1 MNIGENVRRI
11 REAIDAAALRAGA
24 KGGIRLVAA
33 TKTHPPEI
41 IQEAIRA
48 GIRDCG
54 ENRVQEMLRKIPL
67 GAYEGARLHFIGH
80 LQSNKVKYVVGA
92 VSLIQSVDSKELV
105 SLIGARAKKLGIVQD
120 ILIEVN
126 IGGETSKSGVGPDKV
141 EELLDVCA
149 AESGVFV
156 RGLMTIPPIATEIN
170 GNRRYFDQ
178 MYKLFVDMGMKKY
191 DNIKMEIL
199 SMGMSADYEEAI
211 LAGANMLRIGSAIF
225 GPRLVI

>member
-80 LQSNKVKYVVGA
+80 LQSKGRCGGRGVPHQSIGLKGA
-92 VSLIQSVDSKELV
+92 V
-105 SLIGARAKKLGIVQD
+105 SLIGARAKTSLFRHS
-120 ILIEVN
+120 IES
-126 IGGETSKSGVGPDKV
+126 T
-141 EELLDVCA
+141 
-149 AESGVFV
+149 
-156 RGLMTIPPIATEIN
+156 
-170 GNRRYFDQ
+170 
-178 MYKLFVDMGMKKY
+178 
-191 DNIKMEIL
+191 
-199 SMGMSADYEEAI
+199 
-211 LAGANMLRIGSAIF
+211 
-225 GPRLVI
+225 

>member
-92 VSLIQSVDSKELV
+92 VSLIQSVDSK
-105 SLIGARAKKLGIVQD
+105 SLYRSSEQGEEARHCSGHSYRSQHR
-120 ILIEVN
+120 
-126 IGGETSKSGVGPDKV
+126 GETSRAGSVPTRLRTSRHLRRGERCFCKKV
-141 EELLDVCA
+141 L
-149 AESGVFV
+149 
-156 RGLMTIPPIATEIN
+156 
-170 GNRRYFDQ
+170 
-178 MYKLFVDMGMKKY
+178 
-191 DNIKMEIL
+191 
-199 SMGMSADYEEAI
+199 
-211 LAGANMLRIGSAIF
+211 
-225 GPRLVI
+225 